1 MPFLLFVVTSLLLL
15 SGCSGKSPQTKEYA
29 TLTPYSPSPK
39 QELSYKL
46 RNKNPVT
53 LTIYEQYKKWVN
65 TPYKY
70 GGTTC
75 YGIDCSSL
83 VQQVYKDGFGLNIPR
98 DTKHQAKVGTFVKKP
113 AIKEG
118 DLLLFK
124 TGYSSRHSGVYL
136 EAGNF
141 LHTSTKHGVT
151 ISNLNNPYW
160 REKYWQARRILNY

>member
-1 MPFLLFVVTSLLLL
+1 MKLLLLVLVSFLLFN
-15 SGCSGKSPQTKEYA
+15 GCSSKNQASTNYVKLQPYTPPPKED
-29 TLTPYSPSPK
+29 LP
-39 QELSYKL
+39 YKL
-46 RNKNPVT
+46 HNLNPIT
-53 LTIYEQYKKWVN
+53 ITIYEEYKKWFN

-75 YGIDCSSL
+75 NGIDCSAL
-83 VQQVYKDGFGLNIPR
+83 VQIVFQEGFGVKIPR
-98 DTKHQAKVGTFVKKP
+98 STKQQAKTGYFIEKS

-124 TGYSSRHSGVYL
+124 TGYRTRHSGVYL

-160 REKYWQARRILNY
+160 RAKYWQARRVLNY